1 MRRQEPDEVSG
12 IRPMQLC
19 TRARWHWLSPAHPTG
34 LCNNSHQTLQQP
46 KPQHM
51 YQEFDWCMWP
61 TATDYRVTEQT
72 VSVTSSSTCHKV
84 YDCNLSRL
92 ISTL

>member
-1 MRRQEPDEVSG
+1 MGLDQCSCVHEQDG
-12 IRPMQLC
+12 IGSTQHTPQDPVI
-19 TRARWHWLSPAHPTG
+19 TVQHTPQGPAHLTG
-34 LCNNSHQTLQQP
+34 PCDNSHQTLRQP

-61 TATDYRVTEQT
+61 AATDYRVTEQT

-84 YDCNLSRL
+84 L
-92 ISTL
+92 